1 MPSRLRCVAPRG
13 PSDRGAERL
22 TKALE
27 PRGSSLEAAGI
38 QVVCAEREEE
48 ARTLLLRTRRFD
60 VVTIG
65 ASVPLNERNRIA
77 LLAKSGHK
85 AGIIFL
91 YRGSVFHA
99 EVADVLLTAD
109 VTPQDLIL
117 AVQRL
122 ASSRSGDSRLSR
134 SAG

>member
-1 MPSRLRCVAPRG
+1 M
-13 PSDRGAERL
+13 
-22 TKALE
+22 
-27 PRGSSLEAAGI
+27 EAAGI

-48 ARTLLLRTRRFD
+48 ARTLLLRTQRFD

-65 ASVPLNERNRIA
+65 AGVPLNERNRIA

-99 EVADVLLTAD
+99 EVADALLSAD
-109 VTPQDLIL
+109 VTPHDLIL

-122 ASSRSGDSRLSR
+122 VSSANEDPRLSR

>member
-1 MPSRLRCVAPRG
+1 MIRLLAFGCETAALQSRA
-13 PSDRGAERL
+13 
-22 TKALE
+22 
-27 PRGSSLEAAGI
+27 SSLEVAGI
-38 QVVCAEREEE
+38 QVVCAEKEEE
-48 ARTLLLRTRRFD
+48 ARMLLLRTRRFD

-65 ASVPLNERNRIA
+65 ARVPLIERNRIA

-99 EVADVLLTAD
+99 EVADALLSAD
-109 VTPQDLIL
+109 VTPEDLIL

-122 ASSRSGDSRLSR
+122 ASSRNGHAPLSR
-134 SAG
+134 NAG

>member
-1 MPSRLRCVAPRG
+1 MIRLLAFGCENAALQSRSG
-13 PSDRGAERL
+13 
-22 TKALE
+22 
-27 PRGSSLEAAGI
+27 SLEAAGI
-38 QVVCAEREEE
+38 QVVCAEKEEE

-65 ASVPLNERNRIA
+65 PAVPLHERNRIA

-85 AGIIFL
+85 AAIIFL

-99 EVADVLLTAD
+99 EIADALLSAD
-109 VTPQDLIL
+109 IAPEDLIL
-117 AVQRL
+117 TIQRV
-122 ASSRSGDSRLSR
+122 ASSNGDSRLSR

>member
-1 MPSRLRCVAPRG
+1 MIRLLAFGCENAALQSRA
-13 PSDRGAERL
+13 
-22 TKALE
+22 
-27 PRGSSLEAAGI
+27 SSLEAAGI
-38 QVVCAEREEE
+38 QVVCVDKEED
-48 ARTLLLRTRRFD
+48 ARMLLLRTRRFD

-65 ASVPLNERNRIA
+65 AGVPLNEGNRVA

-99 EVADVLLTAD
+99 EVADALLSAD
-109 VTPQDLIL
+109 ITPEDLIL

-122 ASSRSGDSRLSR
+122 ASSRNGDSRLSR
-134 SAG
+134 SAC

>member
-1 MPSRLRCVAPRG
+1 MIRLLAFGCEKA
-13 PSDRGAERL
+13 
-22 TKALE
+22 ALE
-27 PRGSSLEAAGI
+27 SRSDSFDAAGI
-38 QVVCAEREEE
+38 EVVCAEKEED

-65 ASVPLNERNRIA
+65 PRVPLDERNRIA

-99 EVADVLLTAD
+99 EVADALLSAD
-109 VTPQDLIL
+109 VTPHDLIL

-122 ASSRSGDSRLSR
+122 VSNANEDPRLSR

>member
-1 MPSRLRCVAPRG
+1 MIRLLAFGCEG
-13 PSDRGAERL
+13 
-22 TKALE
+22 TALQ
-27 PRGSSLEAAGI
+27 RRSSSLERAGI
-38 QVVCAEREEE
+38 QLVCAEKEED
-48 ARTLLLRTRRFD
+48 ARMLLLRTRRFD

-65 ASVPLNERNRIA
+65 AGVSLNERNRIA

-99 EVADVLLTAD
+99 EVADALLSAE
-109 VTPQDLIL
+109 VTLENLIL
-117 AVQRL
+117 AVERL
-122 ASSRSGDSRLSR
+122 AGSNSGGPRLSR